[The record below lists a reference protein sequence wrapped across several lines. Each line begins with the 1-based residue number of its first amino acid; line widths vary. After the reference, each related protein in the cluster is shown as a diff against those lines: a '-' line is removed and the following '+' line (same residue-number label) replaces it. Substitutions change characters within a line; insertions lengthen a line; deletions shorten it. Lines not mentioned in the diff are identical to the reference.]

1 MFRSTSLTI
10 AAGLKVIL
18 GILIAMSAIRIL
30 SAGSAGLPPPSGA
43 PPGQSGPP
51 FWAGLLFLTI
61 AIACLF
67 AAYGLWKNQK
77 WAKIVAIV
85 TSAINGLF
93 SLGDLVGFVMTQNY
107 AFAVGFVLVVLAEVL
122 VIVLV
127 LRREPRPQL
136 A

>member
-51 FWAGLLFLTI
+51 FWAGLLFLTM

-77 WAKIVAIV
+77 WAKIIAII

>member
-77 WAKIVAIV
+77 WAKIIAIV

>member
-77 WAKIVAIV
+77 WAKIIAII

>member
-1 MFRSTSLTI
+1 MIRSKSITI
-10 AAGLKVIL
+10 AAILEFVLGVFGL
-18 GILIAMSAIRIL
+18 MSAIRIL
-30 SAGSAGLPPPSGA
+30 SAGSQGLPPPSGMESA
-43 PPGQSGPP
+43 GGPP
-51 FWAGLLFLTI
+51 FWAGLLFMVV
-61 AIACLF
+61 AVANLF

-77 WAKIVAIV
+77 WGKVVAIV

-93 SLGDLVGFVMTQNY
+93 ALGDVLGLVMAQQYALAFGF
-107 AFAVGFVLVVLAEVL
+107 ALGVLACVL

>member
-10 AAGLKVIL
+10 AAGLKVVL
-18 GILIAMSAIRIL
+18 GLLIAMSAIRIL

-77 WAKIVAIV
+77 WAKIIAIV

-93 SLGDLVGFVMTQNY
+93 SLGDLVGFVLTQNY

>member
-1 MFRSTSLTI
+1 MFRSKSLTI

-18 GILIAMSAIRIL
+18 GILIAMSATRIL
-30 SAGSAGLPPPSGA
+30 SAGSAGLPPPPGA
-43 PPGQSGPP
+43 PAGQGGPP
-51 FWAGLLFLTI
+51 FLAGLLFMTM

-77 WAKIVAIV
+77 WGKIVAII
-85 TSAINGLF
+85 TSALNGLF
-93 SLGDLVGFVMTQNY
+93 SLGDVLGLVMQQNY
-107 AFAVGFVLVVLAEVL
+107 ALAVGFALVVLMEVFI
-122 VIVLV
+122 IVLV

>member
-77 WAKIVAIV
+77 WAKIIAII

-127 LRREPRPQL
+127 LHREPRPQL

>member
-1 MFRSTSLTI
+1 MFRSKSLTI
-10 AAGLKVIL
+10 AAILKVVL
-18 GILIAMSAIRIL
+18 GILMAMSAIRIL
-30 SAGSAGLPPPSGA
+30 SAGSAGLPPP
-43 PPGQSGPP
+43 PGMEDTGGPP
-51 FWAGLLFLTI
+51 FWAGLLFMTV
-61 AIACLF
+61 AIASLF

-77 WAKIVAIV
+77 WGKVVALV

-93 SLGDLVGFVMTQNY
+93 SLGDVLGSVMTQNY
-107 AFAVGFVLVVLAEVL
+107 AFAFGFVLVVLAEVL

>member
-10 AAGLKVIL
+10 AAGLKVVL

-77 WAKIVAIV
+77 WGKVVAIV